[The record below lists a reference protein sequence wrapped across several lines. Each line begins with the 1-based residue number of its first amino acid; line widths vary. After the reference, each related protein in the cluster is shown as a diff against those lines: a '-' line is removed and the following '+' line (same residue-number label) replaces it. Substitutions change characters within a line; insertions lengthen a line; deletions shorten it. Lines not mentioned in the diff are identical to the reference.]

1 MEVAEDAR
9 LAAEFPEEAEAFKKL
24 EETDVLIELDRC
36 KKLNELAK
44 RAYAEVAAVREEV
57 IKKLQ
62 QGIQSRDL
70 DVLHRVALEVLGMIR

>member
-1 MEVAEDAR
+1 MEIE
-9 LAAEFPEEAEAFKKL
+9 KL
-24 EETDVLIELDRC
+24 EEKDLLIELE
-36 KKLNELAK
+36 KSKALNELAK

>member
-9 LAAEFPEEAEAFKKL
+9 LAAEFPAEAEAFKKL